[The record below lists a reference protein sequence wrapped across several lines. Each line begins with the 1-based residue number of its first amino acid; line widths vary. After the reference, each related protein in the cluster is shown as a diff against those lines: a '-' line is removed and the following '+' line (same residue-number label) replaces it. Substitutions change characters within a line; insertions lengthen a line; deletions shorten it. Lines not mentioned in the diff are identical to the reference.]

1 MGIREKSVKQ
11 GLFQVRYRRVVM
23 DTKQYLQQISRLD
36 RMINNKLAEIS
47 QLRELAM
54 SVSAVK
60 NEERV
65 QTTPNFDKIGTAY
78 CKIEEMEEKLDKLID
93 EFVDKKNLIISQIDK
108 IENETYYEILFA
120 RYIEKKTFEKIAD
133 EMTYS
138 WRQVIRLHGR
148 ALQEF
153 EKKYGNTYKM
163 S

>member
-1 MGIREKSVKQ
+1 MK
-11 GLFQVRYRRVVM
+11 VM
-23 DTKQYLQQISRLD
+23 DTKQYLNQISRLD
-36 RMINNKLAEIS
+36 RMIQNKLAEIS

-54 SVSAVK
+54 SISAVK

-93 EFVDKKNLIISQIDK
+93 EYVDKKNLIISQIDK

-133 EMTYS
+133 EMAYS
-138 WRQVIRLHGR
+138 WRQIIRLHGG

>member
-1 MGIREKSVKQ
+1 
-11 GLFQVRYRRVVM
+11 M

-36 RMINNKLAEIS
+36 RMIQNKLAEIS

-93 EFVDKKNLIISQIDK
+93 EYVDKKNLIISQIDG

-133 EMTYS
+133 EMAYS
-138 WRQVIRLHGR
+138 WRQIIRLHGG

>member
-1 MGIREKSVKQ
+1 M
-11 GLFQVRYRRVVM
+11 
-23 DTKQYLQQISRLD
+23 
-36 RMINNKLAEIS
+36 
-47 QLRELAM
+47 
-54 SVSAVK
+54 
-60 NEERV
+60 
-65 QTTPNFDKIGTAY
+65 QTTPNFDKIGTTY

-153 EKKYGNTYKM
+153 EKNMAIHIRCHRM
-163 S
+163 SYIRLYIM

>member
-1 MGIREKSVKQ
+1 MT
-11 GLFQVRYRRVVM
+11 
-23 DTKQYLQQISRLD
+23 TKEYLCQISRLD
-36 RMINNKLAEIS
+36 RMINNKLSEIS

-78 CKIEEMEEKLDKLID
+78 CKIEAMEEKLDNLID

-133 EMTYS
+133 EMNYS
-138 WRQVIRLHGR
+138 FRNTTRLHGR
-148 ALQEF
+148 ALREF
-153 EKKYGNTYKM
+153 EMKFGKTYL
-163 S
+163 

>member
-1 MGIREKSVKQ
+1 
-11 GLFQVRYRRVVM
+11 M
-23 DTKQYLQQISRLD
+23 DTKTYLQQISRLD
-36 RMINNKLAEIS
+36 RMINNKLSEIS

-65 QTTPNFDKIGTAY
+65 QNTPNFDKIGTAY

-93 EFVDKKNLIISQIDK
+93 EYVDKKNLIISQIDK

-138 WRQVIRLHGR
+138 FRNVTRLHGR

-153 EKKYGNTYKM
+153 EKKYGNLYKL

>member
-1 MGIREKSVKQ
+1 
-11 GLFQVRYRRVVM
+11 M

-36 RMINNKLAEIS
+36 RMINNKLSEIS

-108 IENETYYEILFA
+108 IENETYYEILFE

>member
-1 MGIREKSVKQ
+1 
-11 GLFQVRYRRVVM
+11 M

-36 RMINNKLAEIS
+36 RMINNKLSEIS

-78 CKIEEMEEKLDKLID
+78 CKIAEMEEKLDKLID

-153 EKKYGNTYKM
+153 ERKYGNTYKM

>member
-1 MGIREKSVKQ
+1 MT
-11 GLFQVRYRRVVM
+11 
-23 DTKQYLQQISRLD
+23 TKEYLCQISRLD
-36 RMINNKLAEIS
+36 RMINNKLSEIS

-54 SVSAVK
+54 SISAIK

-78 CKIEEMEEKLDKLID
+78 CKIEAMEEKLDKLID

-133 EMTYS
+133 EMNYS
-138 WRQVIRLHGR
+138 FRNTTRLHGR
-148 ALQEF
+148 ALREF
-153 EKKYGNTYKM
+153 EMKFGKTYL
-163 S
+163 

>member
-1 MGIREKSVKQ
+1 
-11 GLFQVRYRRVVM
+11 M

-138 WRQVIRLHGR
+138 WRQIIRLHGR

>member
-1 MGIREKSVKQ
+1 
-11 GLFQVRYRRVVM
+11 M
-23 DTKQYLQQISRLD
+23 DTKTYLQQISRLD
-36 RMINNKLAEIS
+36 RMINNKLSEIS

-65 QTTPNFDKIGTAY
+65 QNTPNFDKIGTAY

-93 EFVDKKNLIISQIDK
+93 EYVDKKNLIISQIDG

-138 WRQVIRLHGR
+138 FRNVTRIHGR

-153 EKKYGNTYKM
+153 EKKYGNLYKL

>member
-1 MGIREKSVKQ
+1 
-11 GLFQVRYRRVVM
+11 M

-93 EFVDKKNLIISQIDK
+93 EFVDKRNLIISQIDK

-153 EKKYGNTYKM
+153 ERVYGNMYLNI
-163 S
+163 

>member
-1 MGIREKSVKQ
+1 
-11 GLFQVRYRRVVM
+11 M

-36 RMINNKLAEIS
+36 RMINNKLSEIS

-78 CKIEEMEEKLDKLID
+78 CKIEAMEEKLDKLID

-120 RYIEKKTFEKIAD
+120 RYIEKKTFEKIASD
-133 EMTYS
+133 MNYS
-138 WRQVIRLHGR
+138 FRNTTRLHGK
-148 ALQEF
+148 ALKEF
-153 EKKYGNTYKM
+153 EKKYGYLYLDKD
-163 S
+163 

>member
-1 MGIREKSVKQ
+1 
-11 GLFQVRYRRVVM
+11 M

-54 SVSAVK
+54 SVSAVT

-65 QTTPNFDKIGTAY
+65 QTTPNFDNIGTAY
-78 CKIEEMEEKLDKLID
+78 CKIAEMEEKLDKLID
-93 EFVDKKNLIISQIDK
+93 EFVNKKNLIISQIDG

-138 WRQVIRLHGR
+138 FRNVTRLHGR

-153 EKKYGNTYKM
+153 EKKYGNLYKL

>member
-1 MGIREKSVKQ
+1 MT
-11 GLFQVRYRRVVM
+11 
-23 DTKQYLQQISRLD
+23 TKEYLCQISRLD
-36 RMINNKLAEIS
+36 RMINNKLSEIS

-54 SVSAVK
+54 SVSAIT

-65 QTTPNFDKIGTAY
+65 QNTPNFDKIGTAY